1 MDRCET
7 NIDSIRALEKQIIEY
22 ERTIIN
28 LKRTRNSLLNVSK
41 LPPEVLGNV
50 FRWNVIREGDF
61 GGLDPGSHN
70 FLAVCH
76 HWFEVASRTP
86 EVWSSWG
93 NTPKDWARWYCHS
106 GSAPLDLVLNWDHYN
121 TNDGDDD
128 DDDDDDENDDDDD
141 DDENDKDEDRDG
153 LDPDLRDAINGR
165 ATKDTIRRVH
175 LKAKF
180 PMLID
185 VVTAE
190 LTAKGEG
197 LRSNSMESLVLWNV
211 DNTRP
216 VDVSDFLAHYRF
228 PKLQR
233 LELTNCTISSW
244 DRLTSRTSFLTTLKL
259 DFADPSYIQTPTP
272 TTSQLFSILASN
284 PTLQRVALL
293 SCAIPNDGG
302 GESSRVRLCYL
313 KELHLGGDFQ
323 HVLRLINQLDHPR
336 NMDSLTLTL
345 DDCGIADISRTIG
358 PYLRDHLQ
366 RRDRP
371 QGGLNL
377 LVSSWNTNYTP
388 HITFHAGDAR
398 GVDFSAPSLAEIKTF
413 VKVDV
418 VLSGAPR
425 KDVLEKVALDLTTYA
440 PREEVVHFRMYNQ
453 LATRLGTYTQF
464 PNLKALS
471 FDDMYLPAAFPNQIL
486 IGEGKISPSLKHVF
500 LEDMVVDDADWSPL
514 VTFLAHCVSSGNRL
528 DTLVIVR
535 SPHMCSDVTESI
547 RGMVR
552 ELRIEDQGRRNSYRR
567 RCCI

>member
-28 LKRTRNSLLNVSK
+28 LKRTRNSLLNV
-41 LPPEVLGNV
+41 
-50 FRWNVIREGDF
+50 IREGDF
-61 GGLDPGSHN
+61 GGLDEGSHN
-70 FLAVCH
+70 FLGVCH

-86 EVWSSWG
+86 ELWSSWC

-106 GSAPLDLVLNWDHYN
+106 GSAPLDLVLNWDYCS
-121 TNDGDDD
+121 TNDE
-128 DDDDDDENDDDDD
+128 DDE
-141 DDENDKDEDRDG
+141 DEDG
-153 LDPDLRDAINGR
+153 LDPDLRDAINQR
-165 ATKDTIRRVH
+165 ATEDTIRRVH
-175 LKAKF
+175 LKAEV

-185 VVTAE
+185 VVIAE

-197 LRSNSMESLVLWNV
+197 LRSNGMESLVLWNLN
-211 DNTRP
+211 NTSP

-345 DDCGIADISRTIG
+345 DECGIADISRTIG

-377 LVSSWNTNYTP
+377 LVSSWNTNDTP

-398 GVDFSAPSLAEIKTF
+398 GVDFSAPSLAEIKPF
-413 VKVDV
+413 VKVNV
-418 VLSGAPR
+418 VLGGAPR
-425 KDVLEKVALDLTTYA
+425 KDVLERVALDLTTYA

-453 LATRLGTYTQF
+453 LATRLDTYTQF

-535 SPHMCSDVTESI
+535 SAHMCSDVMESI

-552 ELRIEDQGRRNSYRR
+552 ELKIEDQDRRDRFR
-567 RCCI
+567 LKCCT